1 MIQEIIKEEPKSA
14 AVMFADVQGKSEK
27 KMAQPSDEE
36 RILMEAYSLGLKEVQ
51 GVLQKADYL
60 KALSGYVEFDLEQI
74 ESWDLD
80 KMQNDQ
86 LEASFQMI
94 SKLMK
99 QIHYANNDVEQ
110 THTGWHNPFDVFFSD
125 PKEPDGDNDH
135 HKEER
140 AVLSILKDQAAI
152 FEESFQREQY
162 LEISIGRNSE
172 RDNFSQIKPEV
183 FGKLLETRSKLL
195 NIAVQRM
202 LPRTKGMDE
211 SDIVNAVLDQHFSD
225 ASFKNEVVL
234 AILLVRKL
242 ENAAEMPIIAVDSSK
257 RFSSNS
263 VEPLNELEKMI
274 LMGGRTIPST
284 TSANNFLSYG
294 RQWLEVGGG
303 HTYKEIAKQAMVLYL
318 GLGEF
323 QTNGYGKKSEEKKDS
338 WFDEEIQKQ
347 LQTSGLEGFLNRNIE
362 DFYLVESPFRDAI
375 IKLFQSFVDSAAK
388 RKMIESKTYYGKD
401 GDVHQQKMRDIETYI
416 ANMLKPS
423 ENSPSPQQVFDEMKE
438 KYPSLR
444 KARKL
449 SFSDKWFAGSN
460 QIQIDYQQTL
470 LGIQNLDFHSIFTR
484 EIIEALIID
493 YLEPKFQSAQQTS

>member
-1 MIQEIIKEEPKSA
+1 M
-14 AVMFADVQGKSEK
+14 
-27 KMAQPSDEE
+27 
-36 RILMEAYSLGLKEVQ
+36 
-51 GVLQKADYL
+51 
-60 KALSGYVEFDLEQI
+60 
-74 ESWDLD
+74 D
-80 KMQNDQ
+80 KMPNDQ

-110 THTGWHNPFDVFFSD
+110 TYTGWHNPFDVFFSD
-125 PKEPDGDNDH
+125 PKEPDSDDNNH

-140 AVLSILKDQAAI
+140 AALGILKDQATI
-152 FEESFQREQY
+152 FGESFQREQY
-162 LEISIGRNSE
+162 LEISRGRNSE
-172 RDNFSQIKPEV
+172 SDNFSQIKPEV

-195 NIAVQRM
+195 NIAVQKM

-211 SDIVNAVLDQHFSD
+211 SNIVNAVLDQHFSD

-263 VEPLNELEKMI
+263 VEPLNELETII
-274 LMGGRTIPST
+274 LMGGKTIPST
-284 TSANNFLSYG
+284 TSTNNFLSYG

-303 HTYKEIAKQAMVLYL
+303 HTYKEIVKQVMVLYL

-388 RKMIESKTYYGKD
+388 KKLIESKTYFGKD
-401 GDVHQQKMRDIETYI
+401 GDVGEQRMMDIETYI
-416 ANMLKPS
+416 ANMLKLS
-423 ENSPSPQQVFDEMKE
+423 ENSPSPQEVFDDMKRQ
-438 KYPSLR
+438 YPNLR
-444 KARKL
+444 EARKL
-449 SFSDKWFAGSN
+449 SFADKWLTGGN
-460 QIQIDYQQTL
+460 QIQFDYHKTL
-470 LGIQNLDFHSIFTR
+470 PKMQNLDFHSIFTR